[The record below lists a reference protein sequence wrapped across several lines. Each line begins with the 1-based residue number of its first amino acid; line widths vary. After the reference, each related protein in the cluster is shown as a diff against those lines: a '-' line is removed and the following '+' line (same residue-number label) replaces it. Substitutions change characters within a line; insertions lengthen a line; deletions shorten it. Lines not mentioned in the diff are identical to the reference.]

1 MEEVPETGAVFTF
14 GKSRFGDDNANKFW
28 VKNDPVVAVACG
40 DEHTAV
46 VTSTGRSYTFGSN
59 QWGQLA
65 LGHTRQTN
73 KPSFVKSLKG
83 KQVAHVACGR
93 THTLIATKSEVYGCG
108 GNGEHQVNES
118 TDDEVLTPFLLP
130 TLSGILVKRLS
141 CGVEHSLVL
150 GHCGDVYL
158 WGGGS
163 EGQLGMGANV
173 SELLKPTV
181 LQFTDEKIKDASCGY
196 YHTGLVTQ
204 SGKVFTFG
212 ENDNGKLGLGE
223 DADDTYHVPQPV
235 FLVDVAERICC
246 GNTCT
251 AVMTS
256 SGGLYMCGDGQRGQL
271 GFAPNTLTK
280 CVYTLT
286 KVPCPP
292 IVDISVGEGHT
303 AVVSKS
309 GHLYTFGDGRHG
321 KLCHGD
327 NNFATLHSPYLVE
340 SFSTIATVQ
349 TVACGGCHTMVIAK
363 AGRPFQDDKKVS
375 TARSKRHGK
384 GARLNDSREPPSL
397 PAIKHGDDN
406 KENNLNNIQIVQ
418 ENVKTLES
426 ALNES
431 PKKIVNLD
439 KGEKKE
445 TVEKAEVDKTP
456 SIDEKNKKKFDKEKE
471 DEGKKKVEE
480 KKKVDEKK
488 KVEEKKNLSD
498 KKIVEEDSGSETD
511 EPGATSDVTDS
522 EADSELEEEEDDRTA
537 GSGGGGGF
545 MDNIMSIDQLEPA
558 GSAEESVKPSSVI
571 QVKSSEVKQSKSEP
585 LTKETVTK
593 ETDANKKP
601 ESARKKEVASKI
613 TDQPI
618 VEESSEYETETD
630 EEGEYE
636 DETEDETEDE
646 KVDKKEEPVK
656 TLVGEMPSE
665 KKKKK
670 DDEITKD
677 EPTTSGTNPKPAEE
691 PAPSKS
697 QKEPSKFMF
706 WKKKPKK
713 EEKPVIPATPGTQNS
728 SKACVIL

>member
-28 VKNDPVVAVACG
+28 VKNDPVIAVACG

-65 LGHTRQTN
+65 LGHTKQTN

-83 KQVAHVACGR
+83 KLVTHVACGR
-93 THTLIATKSEVYGCG
+93 SHTLFATKTEVYGCG
-108 GNGEHQVNES
+108 GNGEHQVNDTS
-118 TDDEVLTPFLLP
+118 DDEVLTPFHLT
-130 TLSGILVKRLS
+130 TLTGIQVKRLS

-150 GHCGDVYL
+150 GHCGEVYL
-158 WGGGS
+158 WGTGS
-163 EGQLGMGANV
+163 EGQLGMGPNV

-181 LQFTDEKIKDASCGY
+181 LQFTEEKIKDASCGY

-235 FLVDVAERICC
+235 FLVDSADRICC

-292 IVDISVGEGHT
+292 ILDISVGEGHT

-327 NNFATLHSPYLVE
+327 DNFATLHTPYLVE
-340 SFSTIATVQ
+340 SFSSIATVQ

-363 AGRPFQDDKKVS
+363 AGRPLQEEKNIS
-375 TARSKRHGK
+375 SARSKRHGK
-384 GARLNDSREPPSL
+384 GARLNDLREPPSL
-397 PAIKHGDDN
+397 PAIKSNDEQN
-406 KENNLNNIQIVQ
+406 KENNLQNIEIVQ

-426 ALNES
+426 ALNEP
-431 PKKIVNLD
+431 PKKIVNLNN
-439 KGEKKE
+439 GE
-445 TVEKAEVDKTP
+445 EKAKAEKLKTE
-456 SIDEKNKKKFDKEKE
+456 SEKE
-471 DEGKKKVEE
+471 VEE
-480 KKKVDEKK
+480 KKKIGEKK
-488 KVEEKKNLSD
+488 VPET

-522 EADSELEEEEDDRTA
+522 EAESEEEEEEKTA
-537 GSGGGGGF
+537 GSENVGGF
-545 MDNIMSIDQLEPA
+545 MDNIMGIEELEPV
-558 GSAEESVKPSSVI
+558 GSATEKSVVTNNI
-571 QVKSSEVKQSKSEP
+571 TRVKSSEANA
-585 LTKETVTK
+585 TKTQLPQGET
-593 ETDANKKP
+593 ELKKP
-601 ESARKKEVASKI
+601 EVVTTSSKELTKTVSQAAVA
-613 TDQPI
+613 
-618 VEESSEYETETD
+618 ESSEYETETD

-636 DETEDETEDE
+636 DETDEESEVEETEKTE
-646 KVDKKEEPVK
+646 VPVK
-656 TLVGEMPSE
+656 TLVSDLPPE
-665 KKKKK
+665 KTKG
-670 DDEITKD
+670 DEITRD
-677 EPTTSGTNPKPAEE
+677 E
-691 PAPSKS
+691 PAPSTIKPAEVPA
-697 QKEPSKFMF
+697 QTKPAKEPSKFKF
-706 WKKKPKK
+706 WKKKSKK
-713 EEKPVIPATPGTQNS
+713 EEKPPPPPVPGNQNS